1 MSLKSE
7 AWPRPACAQ
16 IAFRLPSNCVPTASR
31 RLSSVRVVVPCL
43 RCPALNKLA

>member
-7 AWPRPACAQ
+7 AWPRPAC
-16 IAFRLPSNCVPTASR
+16 VPIVSR
-31 RLSSVRVVVPCL
+31 RLRSVRVVVPCF

>member
-7 AWPRPACAQ
+7 AWPRPDCVP
-16 IAFRLPSNCVPTASR
+16 IVFRLCSDCVPIVSR
-31 RLSSVRVVVPCL
+31 RLRSVRVIVPCF